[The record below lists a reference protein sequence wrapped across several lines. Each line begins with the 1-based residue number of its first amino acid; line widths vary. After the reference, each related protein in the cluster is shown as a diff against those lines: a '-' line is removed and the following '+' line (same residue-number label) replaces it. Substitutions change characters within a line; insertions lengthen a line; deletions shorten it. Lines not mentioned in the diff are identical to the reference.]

1 VPTPA
6 IAALSAAG
14 QSIWL
19 DFIRRDL
26 LTGGELARMVAD
38 GRITGL
44 TSNPTI
50 FEKAI
55 AGSHDYDAALTLL
68 AREARTRTHIF
79 DALANR
85 GHPGRMR
92 RVPPRFERTHG
103 ADGFASIE
111 VSPLLARSTDETL
124 AEARRLKKA
133 VDRPNVLVKIPATA
147 EGVPAIRAAIA
158 ERDLDQRHAHLLGD
172 RVRAGGRGLPVRAR
186 SARGARAGRE
196 GHRLGRLVLR
206 QPRRLARRT
215 HARGAGRGGN
225 AAVSGA
231 ARALLGK
238 IAVARAAYARFLELS
253 RARGGGAGRQGRA
266 LQRPLGRARAR
277 RTRRTPTW

>member
-38 GRITGL
+38 GRIPADLEPDHLREGHRGVPRL
-44 TSNPTI
+44 RRRAHP
-50 FEKAI
+50 AR
-55 AGSHDYDAALTLL
+55 ARGQDAHA
-68 AREARTRTHIF
+68 IF
-79 DALANR
+79 DALAIADIQ
-85 GHPGRMR
+85 GACDVFAPC
-92 RVPPRFERTHG
+92 FERTHG

-124 AEARRLKKA
+124 PRRA
-133 VDRPNVLVKIPATA
+133 ASRSRRPPNVLVKIPATA

-158 ERDLDQRHAHLLGD
+158 EGISINVTLIFSVTVYEQVVEAYLSGLEA
-172 RVRAGGRGLPVRAR
+172 RV
-186 SARGARAGRE
+186 ARGQDVKDIASVASFFVSRVDSLVDPMLEARA
-196 GHRLGRLVLR
+196 
-206 QPRRLARRT
+206 A
-215 HARGAGRGGN
+215 AGN

-231 ARALLGK
+231 ARALLGE
-238 IAVARAAYARFLELS
+238 IPCPRA
-253 RARGGGAGRQGRA
+253 
-266 LQRPLGRARAR
+266 P
-277 RTRRTPTW
+277 